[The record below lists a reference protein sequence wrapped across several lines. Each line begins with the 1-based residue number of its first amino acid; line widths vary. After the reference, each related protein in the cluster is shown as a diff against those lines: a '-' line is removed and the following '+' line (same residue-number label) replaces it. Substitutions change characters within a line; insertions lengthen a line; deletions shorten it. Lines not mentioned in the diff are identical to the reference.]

1 MKKRSLMSFPPRPR
15 PHEEFLQYLIHED
28 LRLSY
33 ERKRRLAVRKVRK
46 QFLANQTE
54 IVERLRRGLKEDD
67 DHGRVLN
74 ACIYPFARGEVPG
87 YFFVRAAPLVEMN
100 LENLDFLIVCLNP
113 PRSGEVKV
121 AIFGEAKGPINDPDR
136 VLQEMRSRIDVL
148 EQNWD
153 KVRRTYLSE
162 EMPREFV
169 VGVLASDAH
178 EMSKSV
184 IKKGGAR
191 IVWSVDFSSN
201 HILSL
206 DRPDLDRS
214 DRTIRATMM
223 HKNDSLNQILNKLAT
238 SATLYTF
245 FEQSHIVAKL
255 RILTAV
261 DKVKEDG
268 TFTFNDVE
276 TLVKEALDYVL
287 DDSVIRRE
295 TSTIIEWGRNIGF
308 VTEVVP
314 GHFKIKS
321 RYKNAADRD
330 GEIENLWINYR
341 LSQEANLLV
350 DAEVAS
356 LQTSFESERAK
367 RPTLPEIFPSETLP
381 RNEPNT
387 VEGKLGNKDQAV

>member
-1 MKKRSLMSFPPRPR
+1 
-15 PHEEFLQYLIHED
+15 
-28 LRLSY
+28 
-33 ERKRRLAVRKVRK
+33 
-46 QFLANQTE
+46 
-54 IVERLRRGLKEDD
+54 
-67 DHGRVLN
+67 
-74 ACIYPFARGEVPG
+74 
-87 YFFVRAAPLVEMN
+87 
-100 LENLDFLIVCLNP
+100 
-113 PRSGEVKV
+113 
-121 AIFGEAKGPINDPDR
+121 
-136 VLQEMRSRIDVL
+136 
-148 EQNWD
+148 
-153 KVRRTYLSE
+153 
-162 EMPREFV
+162 
-169 VGVLASDAH
+169 
-178 EMSKSV
+178 
-184 IKKGGAR
+184 
-191 IVWSVDFSSN
+191 
-201 HILSL
+201 
-206 DRPDLDRS
+206 
-214 DRTIRATMM
+214 
-223 HKNDSLNQILNKLAT
+223 
-238 SATLYTF
+238 
-245 FEQSHIVAKL
+245 
-255 RILTAV
+255 LTAV